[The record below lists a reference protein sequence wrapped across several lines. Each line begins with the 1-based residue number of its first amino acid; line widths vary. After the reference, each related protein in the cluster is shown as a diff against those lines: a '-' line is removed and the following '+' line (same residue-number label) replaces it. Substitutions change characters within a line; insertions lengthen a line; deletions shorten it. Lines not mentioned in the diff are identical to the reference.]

1 MLKQVFFNF
10 PKSKNI
16 SLECGIDTV
25 MWSLRNRNGAQ
36 LIPTKENKAPGKASQ
51 TSLDI
56 KFDFQ
61 DIDGQTTWPNTQ

>member
-1 MLKQVFFNF
+1 M
-10 PKSKNI
+10 
-16 SLECGIDTV
+16 SLECRIDTV
-25 MWSLRNRNGAQ
+25 MWSLRNHNGAQ
-36 LIPTKENKAPGKASQ
+36 LILTKENRAPGKASQ